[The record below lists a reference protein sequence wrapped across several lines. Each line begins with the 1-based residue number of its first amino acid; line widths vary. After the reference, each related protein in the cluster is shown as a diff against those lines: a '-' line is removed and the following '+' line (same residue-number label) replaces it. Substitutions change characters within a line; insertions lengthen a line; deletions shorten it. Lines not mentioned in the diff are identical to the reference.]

1 LRIGRLWFCS
11 KSFKVNQIRIKVNT
25 ERKLLKLLVSPIDE
39 KEALE
44 AVAGGADI
52 IDVKNPKEGALGAGF
67 PWIIKRIREVTPK
80 RLEVSCTLGDLPNLP
95 GSVALAAL
103 GAASTGVNYIKA
115 SLHGIKTP
123 AEAVYLI
130 ENVVKAAKTYNSSI
144 MVAATG
150 FADAK
155 RIGSVNPLLIPQIA
169 HQAGADI
176 AMLDTAVKDGQ
187 NLLNF
192 LKQELLKAFVDE
204 AHSYDLKA
212 ALAGSL
218 KKENLPALCG
228 LSVDII
234 GVRGAACTGGDR
246 VNGRITK
253 EKVAELVQIVHKAKL
268 QLSTGF

>member
-1 LRIGRLWFCS
+1 M
-11 KSFKVNQIRIKVNT
+11 
-25 ERKLLKLLVSPIDE
+25 SPIDE

-52 IDVKNPKEGALGAGF
+52 IDVKNPKEGALGASF
-67 PWIIKRIREVTPK
+67 PWVIKRIREVTPK

-95 GSVALAAL
+95 GSAALAAL
-103 GAASTGVNYIKA
+103 GAAATGVNYIKC
-115 SLHGIKTP
+115 SLYCVKTQ

-130 ENVVKAAKTYNSSI
+130 KNVSKAAKEYNSSI
-144 MVAATG
+144 KIAAAG
-150 FADAK
+150 FADAE
-155 RIGSVNPLLIPQIA
+155 RVGSVNPLLIPLIT
-169 HQAGADI
+169 HEAGADI

-192 LKQELLKAFVDE
+192 LKPDQLKAFVDD
-204 AHSYDLKA
+204 AHRMGLKA

-228 LSVDII
+228 LGVDII

-246 VNGRITK
+246 VNGRITM

-268 QLSTGF
+268 QRSAGF